1 MQYSMS
7 GDQQFAAKR
16 IQSQSKPTVKSI
28 NKHAQKRST
37 ANEQTLLNY
46 YTGKLALH
54 ASVLDR
60 Y

>member
-1 MQYSMS
+1 MS